1 MSSIVSSGKRSPLL
15 TKSLRVTRNGSAAK
29 AALAK
34 AVLISALRLAREVRE
49 RSNGRREFVHR
60 FVREPPV
67 ECIVQAPHRA
77 VTFARCRFQRE
88 AIAHLDGAAAVRDN
102 PGRLQRADDQR
113 DRGAANAGEL
123 RKLGLSHWD
132 HVPRGA
138 IVRSVR
144 RSMMTTPHPEFRG
157 VFSEEPQTGA

>member
-15 TKSLRVTRNGSAAK
+15 TKTSRVTRNGSAAK

-34 AVLISALRLAREVRE
+34 AVLISALIERPTRRLAREVRE
-49 RSNGRREFVHR
+49 RSDSRRK
-60 FVREPPV
+60 FVRRIGGELAI

-77 VTFARCRFQRE
+77 VAFARCRFQRE

-113 DRGAANAGEL
+113 DRGAANAGE
-123 RKLGLSHWD
+123 
-132 HVPRGA
+132 
-138 IVRSVR
+138 I
-144 RSMMTTPHPEFRG
+144 
-157 VFSEEPQTGA
+157 